1 MSPTRIFKSQ
11 RDNGTS
17 FRGKSNCWEQEQ
29 LWQVNSDELA
39 LDIHSHV
46 FADGIPMPKAP
57 LLLLP
62 LPETPAPGDLHLP
75 TAIPLSHADP

>member
-1 MSPTRIFKSQ
+1 M
-11 RDNGTS
+11 
-17 FRGKSNCWEQEQ
+17 
-29 LWQVNSDELA
+29 NSDELA